1 MIASLFPGILI
12 EPSFRFVGN
21 EILRCPRA
29 RVAERHVRIFVANP
43 RHPRFQDILA
53 AELTSVVAHLRTAA
67 TAFGA
72 QAVSHIRF
80 QEPSNP
86 QAGQL
91 GRLTAHLVQVKPV
104 GPDGPAAAGDKMS
117 ATQPYKD
124 YKKHALPDC
133 LLEVPVEYEILL
145 ERVM

>member
-1 MIASLFPGILI
+1 M
-12 EPSFRFVGN
+12 
-21 EILRCPRA
+21 
-29 RVAERHVRIFVANP
+29 
-43 RHPRFQDILA
+43 
-53 AELTSVVAHLRTAA
+53 
-67 TAFGA
+67 FGA

-91 GRLTAHLVQVKPV
+91 GRLTAHLVQVKQV
-104 GPDGPAAAGDKMS
+104 GPEGPGSAGEKMS

-124 YKKHALPDC
+124 YKKHALPDG
-133 LLEVPVEYEILL
+133 LLETPVEYEILL

>member
-1 MIASLFPGILI
+1 MVTTFPAPRQDLLSAPYVARPIHCPVVNGADQHPCIL
-12 EPSFRFVGN
+12 
-21 EILRCPRA
+21 A
-29 RVAERHVRIFVANP
+29 ANP

-53 AELTSVVAHLRTAA
+53 AELTSVVAHLRVAA
-67 TAFGA
+67 TMFGA

-104 GPDGPAAAGDKMS
+104 GPEGPAPAGEKMS

-124 YKKHALPDC
+124 YKKHTLPDG
-133 LLEVPVEYEILL
+133 LLETPVEYEILL